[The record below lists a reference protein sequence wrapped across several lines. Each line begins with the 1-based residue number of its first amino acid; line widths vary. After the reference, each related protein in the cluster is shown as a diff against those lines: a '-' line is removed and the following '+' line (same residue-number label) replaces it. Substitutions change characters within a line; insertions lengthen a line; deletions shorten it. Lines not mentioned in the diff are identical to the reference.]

1 MEGDPRQPA
10 KLQKRKSRERQEL
23 LMSGGLAGQPA
34 NTSQPMAPSNNV
46 SSAEDKKKS
55 KFRLSNPFHSKDKDK
70 EINKTDLPKALTED
84 KSRAPHPE
92 TSSSTTDTNT
102 HRKRDTMETNV
113 DSAYGSSTS
122 ANPSFASTYNARPVS
137 DEQWH
142 PPPASTRAS
151 TTTPPPQHTSL
162 APPTHSLQNKSS
174 HENISRETY
183 RDASTGCVVTTT
195 TTVCFVQ
202 LPPSYILGTD
212 FTLLYRQL
220 PQQQR
225 LLALAELPRSSN
237 RSATIPR
244 KEEVA

>member
-1 MEGDPRQPA
+1 MDGDPRQPA

-34 NTSQPMAPSNNV
+34 NTSQPMAPSNNL
-46 SSAEDKKKS
+46 SAEEKSKKS

-70 EINKTDLPKALTED
+70 DVTKSDLPKALLED

-92 TSSSTTDTNT
+92 AGSSTTDTAL
-102 HRKRDTMETNV
+102 HSKRDTIDTNA

-122 ANPSFASTYNARPVS
+122 ANPSFASTHRPTS

-151 TTTPPPQHTSL
+151 TTTPPPQHSSL
-162 APPTHSLQNKSS
+162 APPAHSLQNKSS

-183 RDASTGCVVTTT
+183 RDATTGCVVTTT
-195 TTVCFVQ
+195 TTVCCSQ
-202 LPPSYILGTD
+202 LSLICC
-212 FTLLYRQL
+212 
-220 PQQQR
+220 
-225 LLALAELPRSSN
+225 
-237 RSATIPR
+237 IC
-244 KEEVA
+244 